1 MGEMN
6 TGQNAAPEG
15 RAVSASAIISIVAG
29 VAVLAAVLW
38 KLGVAATWEEVRN
51 VGWAFP
57 AIIALGGLRFLV
69 RAGAW
74 MICLEPP
81 HTLRLRDA
89 FAAVLA
95 GDALGNAT
103 PLGPLVGEPAKA
115 AFARRHVAGQP
126 ALTALAVENIFYTLA
141 TAAMIAAGTIAL
153 LFAFELPVEIR
164 DFSRV
169 AIVGLALLIGVSFIV
184 LWKRPALLSRWLP
197 LGPSSGR
204 TSKLRALE
212 QDVYSF
218 ASRRPGALVPV
229 TLLEVGFHA
238 LGILET
244 HITLWSIL
252 GSPPSLLT
260 SFIVETASRLVVVAF
275 KVVPL
280 QLGVAEASLAW
291 FTPFVGIEA
300 TTGAAFSLV
309 RKARIVVW
317 ALTGAA
323 LLVRSGVSP
332 GPDRGHTQVRQG

>member
-1 MGEMN
+1 MN
-6 TGQNAAPEG
+6 TPQNAAPRG
-15 RAVSASAIISIVAG
+15 RTVSATAIISIVAG
-29 VAVLAAVLW
+29 IAVLAAVLW
-38 KLGVAATWEEVRN
+38 KLGVADTWAAVRN

-57 AIIALGGLRFLV
+57 AIVALGGLRFLV

-81 HTLRLRDA
+81 HRLRLRDA

-164 DFSRV
+164 DVSRL
-169 AIVGLALLIGVSFIV
+169 AIVGMALLIAVSLVV
-184 LWKRPALLSRWLP
+184 LWKRPALLGRWLP
-197 LGPSSGR
+197 LAADGT
-204 TSKLRALE
+204 TSRRSRLRALE
-212 QDVYSF
+212 QDIYSF

-229 TLLEVGFHA
+229 TLLEAGFHV
-238 LGILET
+238 LGVIET
-244 HITLWSIL
+244 HLTLWSIL
-252 GSPPSLLT
+252 GAPPPLLT

-275 KVVPL
+275 KFVPL
-280 QLGVAEASLAW
+280 QLGVAEAGLAA
-291 FTPFVGIEA
+291 FTPFVGLDA
-300 TTGAAFSLV
+300 RVGFAFSLV
-309 RKARIVVW
+309 RKGRIVVW

-323 LLVRSGVSP
+323 LLVRSGVRP
-332 GPDRGHTQVRQG
+332 GSDRGQTQV